1 MQLLG
6 GMGWSSWHFLA
17 DIQHETLVISGDDDP
32 LVPVENARM
41 LASRIP
47 RARLEIV
54 ERAGHLFV
62 WDEAEQIGAR
72 IDRFLTSGGVNRAAK
87 RGGKRSAR
95 VLRGADQVGV
105 A

>member
-6 GMGWSSWHFLA
+6 DMGWSSWHFLA
-17 DIQHETLVISGDDDP
+17 DVPHETLVISGDDDP

-47 RARLEIV
+47 QARLEIV

-62 WDEAEQIGAR
+62 WDEAEQISAR
-72 IDRFLTSGGVNRAAK
+72 IDRFLTSGGAK
-87 RGGKRSAR
+87 RAVKRSDSVR
-95 VLRGADQVGV
+95 RGGDQAGV

>member
-1 MQLLG
+1 
-6 GMGWSSWHFLA
+6 
-17 DIQHETLVISGDDDP
+17 
-32 LVPVENARM
+32 
-41 LASRIP
+41 
-47 RARLEIV
+47 
-54 ERAGHLFV
+54 LFV

-72 IDRFLTSGGVNRAAK
+72 IDRFLTSRGVNRAAK